1 MIIGKRRDV
10 HEKIKGLAIGTVALL
25 AMTVPM
31 LCPDATQAGPR
42 GIPRGGPPAAQNGSE
57 PIPSDPSQ
65 PVDAS
70 SRTLG
75 CGTATNIG
83 LDNMAPLYVDGNPCN
98 SSFVV
103 SNLAYTN
110 IKICPPGSQT
120 NCQVIDHVI
129 VDTGSVGL
137 RIGSSVIN
145 SKLLAAMPYVQTN
158 PPPPAGPQILTNC
171 VGFADGST
179 LYGPVQ
185 TADVYIADRLATNFP
200 LQIFGKNLTPP
211 NGCGSAEG
219 IKELGANGLVGVRIT
234 LETEGGFYSCNTDG
248 SSCTSENTTSNPTP
262 NLISK
267 LQNDN
272 NGITIDLH
280 NIKDSGATV
289 PVLGLLILGVGT
301 QADNTPPEGIIPL
314 QANSSGSINLTIGN
328 NTTQALI
335 DSGTDVLF
343 INDPNL
349 PLCSDG
355 FFYCP
360 ITTVSLNRS
369 SNPTPTT
376 PISLGLYSYN
386 ANTPAFDV
394 TYKVANAD
402 TLFANGIAVAYND
415 LAIQNPGFSI
425 LGLSMFFGRT
435 MYFVFAGQPS
445 PLGTGPINAM
455 WPQQ

>member
-1 MIIGKRRDV
+1 M
-10 HEKIKGLAIGTVALL
+10 
-25 AMTVPM
+25 
-31 LCPDATQAGPR
+31 
-42 GIPRGGPPAAQNGSE
+42 GS
-57 PIPSDPSQ
+57 
-65 PVDAS
+65 
-70 SRTLG
+70 
-75 CGTATNIG
+75 
-83 LDNMAPLYVDGNPCN
+83 
-98 SSFVV
+98 
-103 SNLAYTN
+103 
-110 IKICPPGSQT
+110 
-120 NCQVIDHVI
+120 
-129 VDTGSVGL
+129 
-137 RIGSSVIN
+137 
-145 SKLLAAMPYVQTN
+145 
-158 PPPPAGPQILTNC
+158 
-171 VGFADGST
+171 
-179 LYGPVQ
+179 
-185 TADVYIADRLATNFP
+185 
-200 LQIFGKNLTPP
+200 
-211 NGCGSAEG
+211 
-219 IKELGANGLVGVRIT
+219 
-234 LETEGGFYSCNTDG
+234 
-248 SSCTSENTTSNPTP
+248 
-262 NLISK
+262 
-267 LQNDN
+267 
-272 NGITIDLH
+272 IDLH
-280 NIKDSGATV
+280 NIRDSGATV

-301 QADNTPPEGIIPL
+301 QADNTPPEGTIPL

-355 FFYCP
+355 IFYCP

-425 LGLSMFFGRT
+425 LGLSMFYGRT
-435 MYFVFAGQPS
+435 MYFVFQGQQS